1 MRAEVLSSQDITRIH
16 DASMAI
22 LGKTGVV
29 VPHPDMLG
37 RMEQAGATVDR
48 GRQLVRLPEKLVMK
62 LVAGA
67 GKEFTI
73 CGRDPAK
80 KAVFGKGVL
89 NFNSIAG
96 EAYWVDEPGK
106 PRRFPTIKDVETAAR
121 LGDALPNIDIAGAMA
136 DPHELAVESRC
147 VRVLATLI
155 RNTTKPVGLWFHDRA
170 SARFIV
176 EMLIALRGDEKRAAA
191 APACYPFFEP
201 ISPLRFPFNGIDLLY
216 ETARL
221 NLPVPVGPMAQTGV
235 SAPVTLAGTIAQ
247 ESAEILAG
255 ICITQLVKPGMPV
268 CYGGI
273 CHAYDMRT
281 TQMIFC
287 GPEQAI
293 FGVAMTQM
301 GKHYGLPVYINVGL
315 TDSKRPDA
323 QAGLETGT
331 TLVLG
336 AAAGADIFGH
346 MGISGVDQ
354 GTSLDMLVLQDEVIS
369 FVKRAVRPLEVTEES
384 LALDVISEVGPGGTY
399 LDHDHTLENHRRE
412 IWSPRILDRQY
423 YEAWQKDGA
432 KGTEERCSARKRE
445 LLASHHPEPMPADL
459 DREFERIAAAAE
471 RELAGK
477 A

>member
-1 MRAEVLSSQDITRIH
+1 MRAEVLSEKDMNRIH
-16 DASMAI
+16 DASMRI
-22 LGKTGVV
+22 LGEVGVV
-29 VPHPDMLG
+29 IPHPDMLS
-37 RMEQAGATVDR
+37 RMEGAGAKVDHAR
-48 GRQLVRLPEKLVMK
+48 RLVRIPEKIVMRLVG
-62 LVAGA
+62 GA

-73 CGRDPAK
+73 GGRDPAK
-80 KAVFGKGVL
+80 TAMFGKGRL
-89 NFNSIAG
+89 NFNSISG

-106 PRRFPTIKDVETAAR
+106 PRRFPSIDDVATAAR

-136 DPHELAVESRC
+136 DPHELPVEARC
-147 VRVLATLI
+147 VRVLATLL

-176 EMLIALRGDEKRAAA
+176 EMLVALRGDEKRAAA
-191 APACYPFFEP
+191 MPACYPFFEP

-221 NLPVPVGPMAQTGV
+221 NLPVPVGPMAQAGV

-255 ICITQLVKPGMPV
+255 ICITQLVKPGLPV

-301 GKHYGLPVYINVGL
+301 GKHYRLPVYINVGL
-315 TDSKRPDA
+315 ADSKRPDA
-323 QAGLETGT
+323 QAGLEIAS

-354 GTSLDMLVLQDEVIS
+354 ATSLDMLVLQDEIIG
-369 FVKRAVRPLEVTEES
+369 FVKRAVRPLEVNDES
-384 LALDVISEVGPGGTY
+384 LAFDAIREVGPGGTF
-399 LDHDHTLENHRRE
+399 LDHETTLAGHRRE
-412 IWSPRILDRQY
+412 IWSPRLLDRQY
-423 YEAWQKDGA
+423 YEAWLEGGA
-432 KGTEERCSARKRE
+432 GSAEERCAERKRE
-445 LLASHHPEPMPADL
+445 LLSSHKPEPVPADL
-459 DREFERIAAAAE
+459 DREFERIATSAE
-471 RELAGK
+471 RELAEK
-477 A
+477 S